1 MPDFVEGIDQFL
13 ERFSPDEV
21 AVMRGAFQGLLKGRA
36 TRPHT
41 LSVVLGMSPIV
52 VETVV
57 ARLVESGM
65 LARDPGTGEI
75 VGARGLSLTETPHRL
90 VLGGRS
96 LYAFCAV
103 DAVGI
108 PAALELD
115 ARVDSHCH
123 GCGRPLVLALTR
135 GVVTDAP
142 AGIVVWATE
151 RDLNRPLHTYT

>member
-1 MPDFVEGIDQFL
+1 VPDFVEGIGQFL
-13 ERFSPDEV
+13 DSFSADEV
-21 AVMRGAFQGLLKGRA
+21 AVTRAAFQGLLEGRA
-36 TRPHT
+36 AGPHS
-41 LSVVLGMSPIV
+41 LSVALGLSPVV
-52 VETVV
+52 VERVV
-57 ARLVESGM
+57 ARLVERGR
-65 LARDPGTGEI
+65 LARDPGTAEI

-90 VLGGRS
+90 VLGGRR

-115 ARVDSHCH
+115 ARVESHCH

-142 AGIVVWATE
+142 AGIVVWAAE
-151 RDLNRPLHTYT
+151 RDPTRPLHTYT